1 MVFLVSI
8 RSKNRNMEIKRT
20 NKEKVL
26 DYLLEVRKK
35 VSREEL
41 VEKTGVSSSNFSKLL
56 KKLEDDGKIIKKYEQ
71 VGPSKFLYISLKTN
85 SATNSIS
92 QNTIS
97 IKEPKTIKEKKLN
110 PQIQNTI
117 SNKKTTNSIQK
128 ETISNQDIKQK
139 YQKQLTKDQKLANF
153 IRTISGPLVIAM
165 NYAINSIKNKPEVV
179 EEKQDA
185 TRYNYFKNWT
195 QYREV
200 FRNLEEEAKKEMN
213 ISKEGV

>member
-1 MVFLVSI
+1 
-8 RSKNRNMEIKRT
+8 MEIKRT

>member
-92 QNTIS
+92 
-97 IKEPKTIKEKKLN
+97 
-110 PQIQNTI
+110 QNTI